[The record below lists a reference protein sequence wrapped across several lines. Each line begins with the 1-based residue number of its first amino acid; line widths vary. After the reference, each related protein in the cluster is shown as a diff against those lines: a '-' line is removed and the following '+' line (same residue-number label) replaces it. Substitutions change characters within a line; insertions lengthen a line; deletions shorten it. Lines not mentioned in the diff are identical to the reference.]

1 MIVFTVG
8 VSYVFRIFRRTQVCL
23 TLWDVF
29 SWIIAF
35 NCWAG
40 LSDKRHCVFLEER
53 VPIQMHLNNTGRNTT
68 NVNGFQCRRS
78 KLHL

>member
-53 VPIQMHLNNTGRNTT
+53 VPI
-68 NVNGFQCRRS
+68 
-78 KLHL
+78 